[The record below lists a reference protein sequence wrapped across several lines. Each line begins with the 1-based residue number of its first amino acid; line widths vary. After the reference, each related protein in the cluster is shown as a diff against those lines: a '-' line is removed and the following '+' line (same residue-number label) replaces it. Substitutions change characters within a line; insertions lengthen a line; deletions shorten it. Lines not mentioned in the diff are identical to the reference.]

1 MYPVAKELD
10 GIYYRVKRDN
20 QYVNICLSDLTQE
33 ERGEI
38 LSRRPIEYLYAI
50 IEVLI
55 SRLRELDDEI
65 SQ

>member
-10 GIYYRVKRDN
+10 GVYYRVKRDN

-33 ERGEI
+33 EREEI
-38 LSRRPIEYLYAI
+38 LSKKPIEYLYAI
-50 IEVLI
+50 IEVLV

>member
-10 GIYYRVKRDN
+10 DIYYRVKRDN

-33 ERGEI
+33 EREEI
-38 LSRRPIEYLYAI
+38 LSKKPVEYLYAI

>member
-33 ERGEI
+33 EREEI
-38 LSRRPIEYLYAI
+38 LSKKPVEYLYAI
-50 IEVLI
+50 IEVLV
-55 SRLRELDDEI
+55 SRLRELDDET

>member
-33 ERGEI
+33 EREEI
-38 LSRRPIEYLYAI
+38 LSKKPIEYLYAI

-55 SRLRELDDEI
+55 SKLRELDDET

>member
-33 ERGEI
+33 EREEI
-38 LSRRPIEYLYAI
+38 LIKKPIEYLYAV
-50 IEVLI
+50 IEILV

>member
-33 ERGEI
+33 EREEI
-38 LSRRPIEYLYAI
+38 LSKKPIEYLYAI
-50 IEVLI
+50 IEVLV